1 MNKYLGIFIIVLLM
15 SINPF
20 LKRHAM
26 KNITPPEYMT
36 FHGLVIS
43 VALILFVLYLIYTN
57 KFSVDFYKRMTRGQ
71 IIFTIVSA
79 IFTLVNA
86 MLLVTLLKEYSPT
99 EITPFIDPL
108 VIILVAAVG
117 FFFFKIP
124 FNRQKTLGYITI
136 VVGLFVLAFDIDK
149 LKNLL

>member
-1 MNKYLGIFIIVLLM
+1 M

>member
-1 MNKYLGIFIIVLLM
+1 MNKYLGIFIIVILM

-43 VALILFVLYLIYTN
+43 VALIIFVLYLIYIK
-57 KFSVDFYKRMTRGQ
+57 KFSVNFYKRMTPNQ

-79 IFTLVNA
+79 ILTLVNA
-86 MLLVTLLKEYSPT
+86 MLLVTLLKQYSPT
-99 EITPFIDPL
+99 EITPFIDPF
-108 VIILVAAVG
+108 VIILVAGIG
-117 FFFFKIP
+117 FFFFKAP
-124 FNRQKTLGYITI
+124 FNPQKTLGYITI
-136 VVGLFVLAFDIDK
+136 VAGLFVLAIDIDK
-149 LKNLL
+149 LRFLL